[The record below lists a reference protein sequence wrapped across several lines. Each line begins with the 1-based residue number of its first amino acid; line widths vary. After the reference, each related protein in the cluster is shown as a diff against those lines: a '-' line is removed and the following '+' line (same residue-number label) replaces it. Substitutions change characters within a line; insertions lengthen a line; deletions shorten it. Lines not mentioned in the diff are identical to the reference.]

1 MRAVWMQ
8 LESPLGRGSQ
18 TQDKENKVVNLTSRL
33 DLAGF
38 KRLSI
43 IITKIR
49 QKCKVFYME

>member
-18 TQDKENKVVNLTSRL
+18 TQDKENKVVSFTSRL

-38 KRLSI
+38 KRLFI

-49 QKCKVFYME
+49 QKCKTFYIE